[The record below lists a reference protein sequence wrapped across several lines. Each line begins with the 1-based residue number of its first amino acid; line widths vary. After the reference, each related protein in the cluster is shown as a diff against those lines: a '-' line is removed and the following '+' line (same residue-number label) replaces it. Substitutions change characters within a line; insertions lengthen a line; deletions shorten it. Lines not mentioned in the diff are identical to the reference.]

1 MGLII
6 KYCGSVLS
14 ACSPAGWRSSLAVP
28 TSSRAATPS
37 RCDVFLCFLNT
48 VSFTWSVEERRER
61 HRGTDG
67 QWVTDERERERGGE
81 TECVLDLHTVT
92 RQCAACH
99 KEASKEKTLP
109 RIHTVL
115 ANHVEHTEPT
125 ESDGFPRIPS
135 PLVVH
140 FIHSFH
146 SRELA
151 SNPSP
156 LVIAPDPSFQR
167 HLVSPSANVASSVVK
182 MQHQMLLFGL
192 KDCYKL
198 LPKDIVTKTQFYI
211 YRIIYILCHVLQN
224 RKLLVA
230 AERLV
235 TVLYGNESW

>member
-1 MGLII
+1 M
-6 KYCGSVLS
+6 
-14 ACSPAGWRSSLAVP
+14 P
-28 TSSRAATPS
+28 TSSRAAKPS
-37 RCDVFLCFLNT
+37 RCDVFLCFRNT

-67 QWVTDERERERGGE
+67 QWVTDERERERERGGE

-151 SNPSP
+151 SNPAMV
-156 LVIAPDPSFQR
+156 LFYV
-167 HLVSPSANVASSVVK
+167 HLVS
-182 MQHQMLLFGL
+182 
-192 KDCYKL
+192 
-198 LPKDIVTKTQFYI
+198 
-211 YRIIYILCHVLQN
+211 
-224 RKLLVA
+224 A
-230 AERLV
+230 AR
-235 TVLYGNESW
+235 